1 MTYPELASSLST
13 FLSVDE
19 EKMEKLKEYASLIVS
34 NNRKFNLTAIIEE
47 NDILI
52 KHFYDS
58 LFPLSFFSVE
68 NKKILDF
75 GSGAGLPGIPFA
87 LFSPTAEVT
96 LLDAT
101 KKKCDFLL
109 EAKERLSL
117 QNVEVI
123 HGRGEDINKRES
135 FDCVSAR
142 AVASLSVLLELVA
155 PLLKVGGHFL
165 ALKGK
170 GGEEELS
177 QAKGALKTLGLSLFK
192 EEGYELPEG
201 KGSRVLLIF
210 KKEKAT
216 PKRYPRPYA
225 EILKRPL

>member
-1 MTYPELASSLST
+1 MTYLQLAQSLSA
-13 FLSVDE
+13 FLPVDE
-19 EKMEKLKEYASLIVS
+19 EKMEKLKEYASLIVTS
-34 NNRKFNLTAIIEE
+34 NQKFNLTAILEE
-47 NDILI
+47 NDIII

-58 LFPLSFFSVE
+58 LFPLSFFSIE
-68 NKKILDF
+68 GKKVLDF

-87 LFSPTAEVT
+87 LFTPSAEVT

-109 EAKERLSL
+109 TVKERLSL
-117 QNVEVI
+117 QNVEAI
-123 HGRGEDINKRES
+123 HGRGEDMNKRES

-155 PLLKVGGHFL
+155 PLLKVGGYFL

-170 GGEEELS
+170 GGEEELFE
-177 QAKGALKTLGLSLFK
+177 AKGALKALGLSLFK
-192 EEGYELPEG
+192 EEEYELPEG
-201 KGSRVLLIF
+201 KGSRVLLVF

-225 EILKRPL
+225 DILKRPL